1 MSRVT
6 LNEPVELDGEVT
18 TIARLAAEGRIVFRE
33 FITYTRKRLG
43 ERHERIVY
51 AAEVKG
57 SADLWWEIGKLAYL
71 SRTKQPSRGLDG
83 EAEGG

>member
-1 MSRVT
+1 MSRVKM
-6 LNEPVELDGEVT
+6 NEPVELDGEVT

-57 SADLWWEIGKLAYL
+57 TDLWWEIGKLAYL
-71 SRTKQPSRGLDG
+71 SRTKQPVMV
-83 EAEGG
+83 